1 VYYISSKWFVKP
13 FIENRILSALC
24 PNLIFKSLKIKSLP
38 RRTSTGFPL
47 LASGGLKQ
55 EEKIEEKGGKK
66 RKFIYRTLGKTGIKL
81 PVISMGGMY
90 AIDPAL
96 FRVALDSGIVHLET
110 AHVHMAGRNEVM
122 IGEVIKGRPR
132 DSILISTKIFFIPNK
147 ITGLYG
153 PENTESKFLEQLDI
167 SLKRLGVEY
176 LDILCLHGPVRREA
190 ALFEPALRAM
200 EKAKKD
206 GKARSVGISF
216 HRNEPE
222 LIQSAIDSKFYDVI
236 MPSYNFKQK
245 NHVEV
250 KEKIAR
256 AAQAGIGVVAM
267 KTMGGTGAISDI
279 LRPINASAALK
290 WVLQDPNVHT
300 IVCGFTTF
308 DQMNIDLAVM
318 EDLSIKE
325 SEKDYLQK
333 EASIPGFYCQG
344 CGQCVKQC
352 FAKLPIPELMRAYM
366 YTYGYRKPAFAQ
378 ELVVSLGL
386 PSHVCDDCGQC
397 PVKCTNGWNIELKI
411 RDVVRLRDV
420 PLEFIV

>member
-1 VYYISSKWFVKP
+1 M
-13 FIENRILSALC
+13 
-24 PNLIFKSLKIKSLP
+24 KSTLASVA
-38 RRTSTGFPL
+38 GFPL
-47 LASGGLKQ
+47 LASSELKQ

-96 FRVALDSGIVHLET
+96 FRAALDSGINHIET
-110 AHVHMAGRNEVM
+110 AHMHMAGKNEEM

-132 DSILISTKIFFIPNK
+132 DSYFISTKIPFPHNK
-147 ITGLYG
+147 FTGALA
-153 PENTESKFLEQLDI
+153 PEAKEETFLKMLDI
-167 SLKRLGVEY
+167 SLKRLGSDYV
-176 LDILCLHGPVRREA
+176 DFLCLHGGMSRKMVLHET
-190 ALFEPALRAM
+190 ALNAM

-206 GKARSVGISF
+206 GKIRFAGVST

-222 LIQSAIDSKFYDVI
+222 VIQACTDSKFYNFV
-236 MPSYNFKQK
+236 MPAYNFKQK
-245 NHVEV
+245 HYVEV
-250 KEKIAR
+250 RESIAR
-256 AAQAGIGVVAM
+256 AAQAGLAIVAM
-267 KTMGGTGAISDI
+267 KVMGGTGVISDI
-279 LRPINASAALK
+279 LRPVNASAALK

-318 EDLSIKE
+318 EDLSIKD
-325 SEKDYLQK
+325 SEKEYLQK

-352 FAKLPIPELMRAYM
+352 SAKLPIPDLMRAFM
-366 YTYGYRKPAFAQ
+366 YTYGYRNPAFAQ

-386 PSHVCDDCGQC
+386 PRRVCEDCGPC
-397 PVKCTNGWNIELKI
+397 PVKCSIGFDVPRKI
-411 RDVVRLRDV
+411 RDVARLRDV
-420 PLEFIV
+420 PSEFIAG